1 MTTSHRTQP
10 DFRDV
15 KIFFKKVLTLE
26 SMISNIAEY
35 GVNLA
40 VKQQKLTLLTEAEKE
55 FVGGRVHRI
64 SAGDLGLG
72 ARRDGPPGA
81 QLS

>member
-1 MTTSHRTQP
+1 M
-10 DFRDV
+10 
-15 KIFFKKVLTLE
+15 LTLE
-26 SMISNIAEY
+26 STISNITEY

-40 VKQQKLTLLTEAEKE
+40 VKQQKLTPLTEAEKE

-64 SAGDLGLG
+64 SAGDLGSG
-72 ARRDGPPGA
+72 PRRDGPPGA